1 MKYVKYQKVTEPHL
15 QTQMNDATSSSRD
28 DGDLHAALGR
38 KIRQRRQSSGLTQAE
53 LADRLSISR
62 TSLTNVELGRQRLLV
77 DQLYKM
83 ADVLNTKPHD
93 LLPQPSEI
101 IGTSSNAAPQE
112 PLPESVHRFVT
123 KVGLRKK
130 K

>member
-1 MKYVKYQKVTEPHL
+1 MTD
-15 QTQMNDATSSSRD
+15 TTSPRD
-28 DGDLHAALGR
+28 DGDLHTALGK
-38 KIRQRRQSSGLTQAE
+38 KIRQQRQSSGLTQAE

-83 ADVLNTKPHD
+83 ADVLNTRPQD

-101 IGTSSNAAPQE
+101 IGASSNEAPQE
-112 PLPESVHRFVT
+112 SLPESVHQFVR

>member
-1 MKYVKYQKVTEPHL
+1 MDDK
-15 QTQMNDATSSSRD
+15 TSED
-28 DGDLHAALGR
+28 EEKLHAALGK
-38 KIRQRRQSSGLTQAE
+38 KIRELRQSSGLTQAE
-53 LADRLSISR
+53 LADRIAISR
-62 TSLTNVELGRQRLLV
+62 TSLTNVELGRQRVLV

-83 ADVLNTKPHD
+83 ADVLNTRPQD

-101 IGTSSNAAPQE
+101 IGTSTVSSAEE
-112 PLPESVHRFVT
+112 PLPESVHRFVA